1 MRLPRL
7 NRSSEASQVAGAD
20 RSAGVASSDTSTAN
34 RLITARNEFA
44 NAFGDLAKGKRN
56 WQLMA
61 FALTGLLAIVTLAY
75 VRLAAASRVVPYVV
89 AVDRLG
95 QVVAV
100 GTAEELKSPDERLV
114 TSQLAHFVRSIRT
127 VLPAAAA
134 AAQAELVKR
143 GYAFVAPDAAGFL
156 NEHFA
161 NPRHDPR
168 VLGTRLTRQVDV
180 ASVLRVPNSDVWRLQ
195 WTETER
201 PTQLGGPA
209 RTTAWEGYVT
219 VKMIPPATAETIQD
233 NPLGLYVTSVSWTQ
247 VSDSAPSTEAAD
259 VEPGMADLRPDSGAT
274 P

>member
-1 MRLPRL
+1 MRLPRHD
-7 NRSSEASQVAGAD
+7 RSSGAGQVTGAEH
-20 RSAGVASSDTSTAN
+20 SVGVASTDTSTAN

-61 FALTGLLAIVTLAY
+61 FALTGLLAVVTLAY

-127 VLPAAAA
+127 VLPGAAA

-143 GYAFVAPDAAGFL
+143 GYAFAAPEAAGFL
-156 NEHFA
+156 NDHFA
-161 NPRHDPR
+161 SPRNDPR

-201 PTQLGGPA
+201 PTHVGGPV

-219 VKMIPPATAETIQD
+219 VKMIPPATAETIQE
-233 NPLGLYVTSVSWTQ
+233 NPLGLYVTSISWTQ
-247 VSDSAPSTEAAD
+247 VSDSAQSPEAAH
-259 VEPGMADLRPDSGAT
+259 VEPELPDFRPDSGAT

>member
-1 MRLPRL
+1 MRLPSL
-7 NRSSEASQVAGAD
+7 GTSSAAREVTAAD
-20 RSAGVASSDTSTAN
+20 RCARVEPSDTSTAN

-61 FALTGLLAIVTLAY
+61 FALTGLLAMVTLAY

-100 GTAEELKSPDERLV
+100 GTAEEFKSPDERLV

-127 VLPAAAA
+127 VLPGAAS
-134 AAQAELVKR
+134 AAQAELVRR

-156 NEHFA
+156 NEYFA
-161 NPRHDPR
+161 SPRNDPR
-168 VLGTRLTRQVDV
+168 VLGTRLTRQIDV

-201 PTQLGGPA
+201 PTQVGGPV

-247 VSDSAPSTEAAD
+247 VSEGAPSPEAAH
-259 VEPGMADLRPDSGAT
+259 VEPGNPDLRPDSGAT

>member
-1 MRLPRL
+1 MRLPGL
-7 NRSSEASQVAGAD
+7 NRSSVARETAAD
-20 RSAGVASSDTSTAN
+20 RGVGVASSDTSTAN
-34 RLITARNEFA
+34 RLITARNEFT

-61 FALTGLLAIVTLAY
+61 FALTGLLAMVTLAY
-75 VRLAAASRVVPYVV
+75 VRLAASSRVVPYVV

-95 QVVAV
+95 QVVAA
-100 GTAEELKSPDERLV
+100 GTPEELKAPDERLV

-127 VLPAAAA
+127 VLPGAAA

-143 GYAFVAPDAAGFL
+143 GYAFVAPEAAGFL
-156 NEHFA
+156 NDHFA
-161 NPRHDPR
+161 SPRNDPR
-168 VLGTRLTRQVDV
+168 VLGARLTRQIDV

-201 PTQLGGPA
+201 PTQVGGPV

-247 VSDSAPSTEAAD
+247 VSESAESPEAPH
-259 VEPGMADLRPDSGAT
+259 VEPEIPEFRPDSGAT